1 LGEKCNVDNPYT
13 NCRRRS
19 DLISVPDRNTGNLNK
34 LLIWG
39 DHSTM
44 EMLMRTYTRRIIKS
58 EEADVAKKED
68 TWNKGNDEVSVK
80 RSLLGDEKAL

>member
-1 LGEKCNVDNPYT
+1 
-13 NCRRRS
+13 
-19 DLISVPDRNTGNLNK
+19 
-34 LLIWG
+34 
-39 DHSTM
+39 M